1 MSYWRLFY
9 HIVWGTKN
17 REPLIEP
24 AFEQELYLVI
34 IAKAQ
39 SLDAMVH
46 AVGGTENHIHLVASI
61 PPSQA
66 LDSVVGQIK
75 GNSSHFV
82 NSVIHPDFDF
92 VWQREY
98 GIFSFGGK
106 QLQMVT
112 EYVHNQKKHHAEQ
125 TLYPSLEIDN
135 PHLYKANSS
144 KKE

>member
-9 HIVWGTKN
+9 HIIWGTKN

-24 AFEQELYLVI
+24 GFEQQLYQVI
-34 IAKAQ
+34 VAKAQ
-39 SLDAMVH
+39 SLDARVY

-61 PPSQA
+61 PPSHA

-82 NSVIHPDFDF
+82 NSVLHPDFDF
-92 VWQREY
+92 VWQKEY

-106 QLQMVT
+106 QLVMVA
-112 EYVHNQKKHHAEQ
+112 EYVKNQKKHHAEH
-125 TLYPSLEIDN
+125 TLYPSLEIGN
-135 PHLYKANSS
+135 LHLYRAESS
-144 KKE
+144 KRE